1 MAVDEKI
8 PRSQK
13 TLLDENLVIKM
24 GIKPTKVMCKRFNY
38 GNIKTRI
45 VAEARFSAQT
55 IFNGIQTGNSFLKVF
70 VVRDL
75 SLFYGVDA
83 IAGGKLYTQ
92 LSNTNDDDSFT
103 GPVTDIS
110 TPASSPKAKKN
121 LANSPNVKK
130 QLETPPIPVAKTN
143 HVIFPIDQ
151 A

>member
-1 MAVDEKI
+1 MISLA
-8 PRSQK
+8 
-13 TLLDENLVIKM
+13 
-24 GIKPTKVMCKRFNY
+24 
-38 GNIKTRI
+38 
-45 VAEARFSAQT
+45 
-55 IFNGIQTGNSFLKVF
+55 TGNSFLKLF

-143 HVIFPIDQ
+143 HVIFPIAKTKPEKDDTTPGTPKLPNKIFFKSLH
-151 A
+151 